1 MSYPKGSAPPTSGV
15 CSPSQRRV
23 AEAFHGLAL
32 APFPS
37 DECRRMLRTC
47 QTNRVKLMVAYHVQA
62 HPAYKKLL
70 EQVRGG
76 AIGAPKTFSSDA
88 TIRVQDPDDVRLQR
102 RLGGGTVYDLGVP
115 AIFVARTV
123 FDAEPAQV
131 MAMTA
136 RMTRRYGGDVD
147 ESTVAL
153 IRLPDDRLAHLH
165 TSFGEEPTSVLTV
178 FGDEGSIRLTGAYKA
193 QGASAL
199 EVVRG
204 GLPPLQQP
212 QPPSDPRRGR
222 PRRLHR
228 WLRRERQVDGQR
240 SRRAP
245 LARHGHSD
253 PGAGGRIPAGRLRR
267 ELAGG
272 DGRRARRRAVLSAAD
287 RAERR
292 GLRAGREELAGGG
305 QLRDVHDLPARRQ
318 LGAALDPYH
327 QSVLRDRRADAR
339 RAAGRAATRRARAG
353 AGPGR
358 HRPQHR
364 AAGEPA
370 PVR

>member
-1 MSYPKGSAPPTSGV
+1 MAS
-15 CSPSQRRV
+15 RL
-23 AEAFHGLAL
+23 H
-32 APFPS
+32 PFPS

-178 FGDEGSIRLTGAYKA
+178 FGDEGSIRLTGAYEA
-193 QGASAL
+193 QGD
-199 EVVRG
+199 G
-204 GLPPLQQP
+204 GHLWP
-212 QPPSDPRRGR
+212 
-222 PRRLHR
+222 
-228 WLRRERQVDGQR
+228 V
-240 SRRAP
+240 
-245 LARHGHSD
+245 
-253 PGAGGRIPAGRLRR
+253 
-267 ELAGG
+267 
-272 DGRRARRRAVLSAAD
+272 AA
-287 RAERR
+287 
-292 GLRAGREELAGGG
+292 
-305 QLRDVHDLPARRQ
+305 
-318 LGAALDPYH
+318 
-327 QSVLRDRRADAR
+327 
-339 RAAGRAATRRARAG
+339 
-353 AGPGR
+353 
-358 HRPQHR
+358 
-364 AAGEPA
+364 
-370 PVR
+370 